1 MLLRQICTRAYN
13 RAVDNVH
20 LLNNHYKAFSS
31 QTYGE
36 TSFDRMQM
44 IIQEIVPKVC
54 DILIRLNWHM
64 KMHLYKPLR
73 IHSFQS
79 ECSFYFWAFV
89 LFVFSSTLR
98 L

>member
-54 DILIRLNWHM
+54 EILIRLIYENTS
-64 KMHLYKPLR
+64 LFIFGGLQV
-73 IHSFQS
+73 SF
-79 ECSFYFWAFV
+79 
-89 LFVFSSTLR
+89 
-98 L
+98 